1 MSDDWRK
8 KFRELFFAGVDRQQH
23 GGQSPTTMFEPDEVE
38 FLESIGCTA
47 QELFDFADDYVHCG
61 DVNYDDVEAIQS
73 MRFDFFKNNLN
84 GQPASLA
91 MSLDY
96 FPAKAAEVDGI
107 PWLPRLIV
115 KARAKL
121 RGELPADLMY
131 G

>member
-23 GGQSPTTMFEPDEVE
+23 GGQSPATMFEPDEVE

-73 MRFDFFKNNLN
+73 MRFDFFKNHLN
-84 GQPASLA
+84 AQPASQA
-91 MSLDY
+91 MSMDE
-96 FPAKAAEVDGI
+96 FPTKSAEVDGI

-121 RGELPADLMY
+121 RGDLPADLMY

>member
-1 MSDDWRK
+1 MSNDWRK
-8 KFRELFFAGVDRQQH
+8 EFRELFFAGADRQQH
-23 GGQSPTTMFEPDEVE
+23 GAQSPATMFETDEVE
-38 FLESIGCTA
+38 FLDSIGCSA

-61 DVNYDDVEAIQS
+61 DVNYDDIEAIQS
-73 MRFDFFKNNLN
+73 VRLDFFKDHLK
-84 GQPASLA
+84 GQPASRP
-91 MSLDY
+91 MSVDD

-107 PWLPRLIV
+107 PWLPRLIT